1 MTATGKISFKLL
13 EDAVAQFEVIAATVR
28 NKKHLQKQMDLASA
42 KLKNDVES
50 YKKFILDNRIPLDL
64 GDLDKFVEGKLD
76 SYP

>member
-1 MTATGKISFKLL
+1 MTATGKISFGLIQ
-13 EDAVAQFEVIAATVR
+13 DAVAQFDVIAATVR
-28 NKKHLQKQMDLASA
+28 NKRQLLKQLDIASA
-42 KLKNDVES
+42 KLKNEVES